1 MYFLYT
7 ITVLFIL
14 IVLGGGGFHYYI
26 HYGRNGRLISLIP
39 GPSGYPIFGNLLQ
52 YIGPREKQWKLLISL
67 IDQYYPI
74 VKLWGFSIPF
84 VFIRHPDDLQ
94 TILSSRH
101 HIRKNFFYDVLR
113 PWMGNNILIS
123 EGAKWRSIRKTVTP
137 AFHFDI
143 LKQHAEIL
151 IKEGENLTTSLKNT
165 GGTVVKDLVSFVSEH
180 TLNAICE
187 TSMGISLRD
196 FGEFQ
201 QKYRKAVNR
210 IGELFIYRLVRMWLH
225 NDWIFSLTSKGKE
238 QENILR
244 MLHGFTNHI
253 ITERKRYHERN
264 NGQLL
269 RRNGKLSL
277 LDHLIAENRKGRLTD
292 LDVKEQIDGFMFA
305 GHDTTALNL
314 TYLLMLLAEHKDIQ
328 DRVRN
333 EVNTTFQENGKKFN
347 KKLLDNLTYLD
358 RCIKETLRLYPSVF
372 LISRVAEE
380 DVKLQSY
387 LVPAGT
393 TVVLNIYGVHRD
405 PNFWLNPETFDPD
418 RFLPE
423 RTRNRHFYSYIPFSA
438 GSRNCL
444 GQRYA
449 FLQIKALIAPLIQN
463 YYLEPIDYL
472 KNLRLQADLVLRPAC
487 PLRVKFV
494 PI

>member
-1 MYFLYT
+1 MEKDNRCRNRATMVFLYT

-14 IVLGGGGFHYYI
+14 IVGYHYYI
-26 HYGRNGRLISLIP
+26 HYGSRNGRLINLIP

-52 YIGPREKQWKLLISL
+52 FIGPREKQWKLLISL

-94 TILSSRH
+94 TILHNTAHS
-101 HIRKNFFYDVLR
+101 RKNFFYDVLR

-123 EGAKWRSIRKTVTP
+123 EGAKWRSIRKIITP
-137 AFHFDI
+137 TFYNKI
-143 LKQHAEIL
+143 LEQYAEIL
-151 IKEGENLTTSLKNT
+151 ITEGENMTTSLKNT
-165 GGTVVKDLVSFVSEH
+165 GGTVVKDLESFVSEH

-196 FGEFQ
+196 FGESG

-225 NDWIFSLTSKGKE
+225 NDWIFL
-238 QENILR
+238 
-244 MLHGFTNHI
+244 
-253 ITERKRYHERN
+253 
-264 NGQLL
+264 
-269 RRNGKLSL
+269 
-277 LDHLIAENRKGRLTD
+277 
-292 LDVKEQIDGFMFA
+292 
-305 GHDTTALNL
+305 
-314 TYLLMLLAEHKDIQ
+314 Q
-328 DRVRN
+328 DRVRK
-333 EVNTTFQENGKKFN
+333 EVETAFKENRHQFN
-347 KKLLDNLTYLD
+347 KELLDNLKYLH
-358 RCIKETLRLYPSVF
+358 RCIQETLRLYPSVF
-372 LISRVAEE
+372 LISRVAGE

-393 TVVLNIYGVHRD
+393 TLVLNIYGVHRD
-405 PNFWLNPETFDPD
+405 PNFWPNPEIFDPD

-423 RTRNRHFYSYIPFSA
+423 RKRNHHCYSHIPFSA

-444 GQRYA
+444 GQQYA
-449 FLQIKALIAPLIQN
+449 YLQIKALIVPLIQS